1 MDDDRIETALRKG
14 EDAFWEAVAA
24 QFPEAE
30 TGDLAPDMAH
40 KLTDTMK
47 MAIREWVRAN
57 VTFKE
62 DGAPTEP

>member
-1 MDDDRIETALRKG
+1 MDDDRIKTALRKG

-40 KLTDTMK
+40 NLTDTMK
-47 MAIREWVRAN
+47 MAIRE
-57 VTFKE
+57 
-62 DGAPTEP
+62 